1 MNENEEQRKSSPSS
15 TLSIRLDN
23 DEGKTEWASLQNRT
37 GLNSKDLLLD
47 VIRLKKD
54 QLEAESGGISELITP
69 QMIKVKEHT
78 ERIVQMFTEITR
90 SEADQK
96 KFHMETV
103 QTLTNDFKTT
113 LDSLRERIDIAENSK
128 KDSDKAKKEAEENA
142 DKLSKRNIELEA
154 GHNNSNYLI
163 ETLRLEN
170 EDMRKRIGSVD
181 ELEDSISEMEDSN
194 KYLQL
199 QLKESEGKAVFLE
212 GQLIELKQ
220 DRLKE
225 ISELRES
232 YMLELKVM
240 RQEMK
245 EECDNR
251 ISEMKKENERLE
263 IKEKI
268 WLPVNVR

>member
-1 MNENEEQRKSSPSS
+1 MNESEESKKPSSS

-23 DEGKTEWASLQNRT
+23 EEGKTEWDLLQTRT
-37 GLNSKDLLLD
+37 GLKSKDLFLD
-47 VIRLKKD
+47 IIRLKKD

-69 QMIKVKEHT
+69 QMLKMKEHV

-96 KFHMETV
+96 RFHMETV

-113 LDSLRERIDIAENSK
+113 LDSLRERIDIAENNR
-128 KDSDKAKKEAEENA
+128 KDSDKLKKEAE
-142 DKLSKRNIELEA
+142 DKSETLFKRNIELEA

-170 EDMRKRIGSVD
+170 EEIKKRIGSVD
-181 ELEDSISEMEDSN
+181 ELEFSIGEMEDSN

-199 QLKESEGKAVFLE
+199 QLKESENRSVFLE
-212 GQLIELKQ
+212 GQLVESKQ
-220 DRLKE
+220 DRIKE

-232 YMLELKVM
+232 YMLELRVL

-245 EECDNR
+245 DECDNR

-268 WLPVNVR
+268 WLPLNVR

>member
-1 MNENEEQRKSSPSS
+1 MNENEESRRTSSPS
-15 TLSIRLDN
+15 LSIRLDN
-23 DEGKTEWASLQNRT
+23 DEGKNEWVALQTRT
-37 GLNSKDLLLD
+37 GLTSKDLLLD

-54 QLEAESGGISELITP
+54 QLETESGGISELITP
-69 QMIKVKEHT
+69 NMLKMKEHV

-96 KFHMETV
+96 KFHLETV

-113 LDSLRERIDIAENSK
+113 LDSLRERIDIAENNK
-128 KDSDKAKKEAEENA
+128 KDSDKARKEAE
-142 DKLSKRNIELEA
+142 DKSETLSKRNIELEA

-170 EDMRKRIGSVD
+170 DEMKKRIGSVD
-181 ELEDSISEMEDSN
+181 ELEFSIGEVEDAN

-199 QLKESEGKAVFLE
+199 QLKESENKSVFLE
-212 GQLIELKQ
+212 GQLAESKQ

-225 ISELRES
+225 ISGLRES
-232 YMLELKVM
+232 YALELRVL

-245 EECDNR
+245 DECDKR
-251 ISEMKKENERLE
+251 INEMKKESERIE

>member
-1 MNENEEQRKSSPSS
+1 MNESEESRKPSSS

-23 DEGKTEWASLQNRT
+23 EEGKTEWASLQTRT
-37 GLNSKDLLLD
+37 GLNSKDLFLD
-47 VIRLKKD
+47 IIRLKKD

-69 QMIKVKEHT
+69 QMLKMKEHT
-78 ERIVQMFTEITR
+78 ERIIQMFTEITR

-103 QTLTNDFKTT
+103 QTLTIDFKTT
-113 LDSLRERIDIAENSK
+113 LDSLRERIDIAENNK
-128 KDSDKAKKEAEENA
+128 KDSDKAKKEAE
-142 DKLSKRNIELEA
+142 DKSETLSKRNIELEA

-170 EDMRKRIGSVD
+170 DEMKKRIGAVD
-181 ELEDSISEMEDSN
+181 ELEFSISELEDSN
-194 KYLQL
+194 KYLQV
-199 QLKESEGKAVFLE
+199 QLKESENRSVFLE
-212 GQLIELKQ
+212 GQLLESKQ

-225 ISELRES
+225 VGELRES
-232 YMLELKVM
+232 YALELRVL
-240 RQEMK
+240 RQELK
-245 EECDNR
+245 DECDKKIN
-251 ISEMKKENERLE
+251 EMKKENERIE

>member
-1 MNENEEQRKSSPSS
+1 MNESEDTRKTSPSS
-15 TLSIRLDN
+15 LSIRLDN
-23 DEGKTEWASLQNRT
+23 DEGKNEWVTLQTRT
-37 GLNSKDLLLD
+37 GLTSKDLLLD

-54 QLEAESGGISELITP
+54 QLESESGGISELITP
-69 QMIKVKEHT
+69 NMLKMKEHT
-78 ERIVQMFTEITR
+78 ERIIQMFTEITR

-113 LDSLRERIDIAENSK
+113 LDSLRERIDIAENNK
-128 KDSDKAKKEAEENA
+128 KDSDKARKEAE
-142 DKLSKRNIELEA
+142 DKSETLSKRNIELEA

-170 EDMRKRIGSVD
+170 DEMRKRIGAVD
-181 ELEDSISEMEDSN
+181 KLEFSLGEMEDSN

-199 QLKESEGKAVFLE
+199 QLKESENRSVFLE
-212 GQLIELKQ
+212 GQLVESKQ

-232 YMLELKVM
+232 HIMELRVM

-251 ISEMKKENERLE
+251 INEMKKENERLE

>member
-113 LDSLRERIDIAENSK
+113 LDSLRERIDIAENNK
-128 KDSDKAKKEAEENA
+128 KDSDKAKKEAE
-142 DKLSKRNIELEA
+142 DKSETLSKRNIELEA

-170 EDMRKRIGSVD
+170 EEIKKRIGSVD
-181 ELEDSISEMEDSN
+181 ELEFSIGEMEDSN

-199 QLKESEGKAVFLE
+199 QLKESENRSVFLE
-212 GQLIELKQ
+212 GQLVVFKQ

-225 ISELRES
+225 ISELRENHI
-232 YMLELKVM
+232 LELRVM

-245 EECDNR
+245 DEYDNR
-251 ISEMKKENERLE
+251 INEIKRENERLE

>member
-1 MNENEEQRKSSPSS
+1 MNENEESRKTSPS
-15 TLSIRLDN
+15 LSIRLDN
-23 DEGKTEWASLQNRT
+23 DEGKNEWVSLQNRT
-37 GLNSKDLLLD
+37 GLTSKDLLLD

-54 QLEAESGGISELITP
+54 QLEAESGGISELIVP
-69 QMIKVKEHT
+69 EVLKVKEHT
-78 ERIVQMFTEITR
+78 ERIVQSFLELTR
-90 SEADQK
+90 DRAEQK
-96 KFHMETV
+96 KFNQETV
-103 QTLTNDFKTT
+103 QTLTDDFKTT

-128 KDSDKAKKEAEENA
+128 KDSDKLRKEAEENA

-170 EDMRKRIGSVD
+170 DEIRKRIGSVD
-181 ELEDSISEMEDSN
+181 ELEFSIGELEDSN

-199 QLKESEGKAVFLE
+199 QLKESENKSVFLE
-212 GQLIELKQ
+212 GQLVESKQ

-232 YMLELKVM
+232 YTLELKAL
-240 RQEMK
+240 RQELR

-251 ISEMKKENERLE
+251 INEMKKENERLE

>member
-1 MNENEEQRKSSPSS
+1 MNESEEFKKPSSS

-23 DEGKTEWASLQNRT
+23 EDGKTEWASLQNRT
-37 GLNSKDLLLD
+37 GLNSKDLFLD
-47 VIRLKKD
+47 IIRLKKD
-54 QLEAESGGISELITP
+54 QLESESGGISELITP

-78 ERIVQMFTEITR
+78 ERIIQMFTEITR

-103 QTLTNDFKTT
+103 QTLTNDFKIT
-113 LDSLRERIDIAENSK
+113 LDSLRERIDITENNK
-128 KDSDKAKKEAEENA
+128 KDSDKAKKEAE
-142 DKLSKRNIELEA
+142 DKSETLSKRNIELE
-154 GHNNSNYLI
+154 GTQNNSNYLI

-170 EDMRKRIGSVD
+170 DEMRKRIGSVD
-181 ELEDSISEMEDSN
+181 ELEFSIGEAEESN

-199 QLKESEGKAVFLE
+199 QLKESENRSVFLE
-212 GQLIELKQ
+212 RQLGESKQ

-225 ISELRES
+225 INELREN
-232 YMLELKVM
+232 YILELKAM
-240 RQEMK
+240 RQELK
-245 EECDNR
+245 DECDKR
-251 ISEMKKENERLE
+251 INEIKKENERLE

>member
-1 MNENEEQRKSSPSS
+1 MNENEESRKPSSPS
-15 TLSIRLDN
+15 LSIRLDN
-23 DEGKTEWASLQNRT
+23 EDGKNEWVSLQART
-37 GLNSKDLLLD
+37 NLTSKDLLLD

-78 ERIVQMFTEITR
+78 ERIIQSFAEITR

-170 EDMRKRIGSVD
+170 DEMRKRIGFVD
-181 ELEDSISEMEDSN
+181 ELEFSISELEDSN

-199 QLKESEGKAVFLE
+199 QLKESENRSVFLE
-212 GQLIELKQ
+212 GQLVEFKQ
-220 DRLKE
+220 ERIKE

-232 YMLELKVM
+232 YALELRVL

-245 EECDNR
+245 DECDNM
-251 ISEMKKENERLE
+251 INEMKRENERLVV
-263 IKEKI
+263 KEKI
-268 WLPVNVR
+268 WLPVSVR

>member
-1 MNENEEQRKSSPSS
+1 MNESEESRKPSPSS
-15 TLSIRLDN
+15 LSIRLDN
-23 DEGKTEWASLQNRT
+23 EDGKNEWASLQTRT
-37 GLNSKDLLLD
+37 GLTSKDLLLD

-54 QLEAESGGISELITP
+54 QL
-69 QMIKVKEHT
+69 
-78 ERIVQMFTEITR
+78 MFTEITR

-96 KFHMETV
+96 RFHQETV

-128 KDSDKAKKEAEENA
+128 KDSDKAKKEAE
-142 DKLSKRNIELEA
+142 DKSETLSKRNIELEA
-154 GHNNSNYLI
+154 AQNNSNYLI
-163 ETLRLEN
+163 ETLRVEN
-170 EDMRKRIGSVD
+170 DEMKKRIGSVD
-181 ELEDSISEMEDSN
+181 ELEDSIGEMEDSN

-199 QLKESEGKAVFLE
+199 QLKESENRSVFLE
-212 GQLIELKQ
+212 GQLIESKQ
-220 DRLKE
+220 DRIKE

-232 YMLELKVM
+232 YILELKVL

-245 EECDNR
+245 DECDNR
-251 ISEMKKENERLE
+251 INEMKKENERLE